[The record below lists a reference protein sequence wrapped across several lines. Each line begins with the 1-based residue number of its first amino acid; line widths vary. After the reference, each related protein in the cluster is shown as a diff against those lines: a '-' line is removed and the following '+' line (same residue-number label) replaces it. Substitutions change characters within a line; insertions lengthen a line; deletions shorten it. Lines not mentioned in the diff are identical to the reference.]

1 MKLTEI
7 AIRDLNKADYNPRK
21 ISKHEMETLKRSI
34 ERYGLVDPIIVNKDY
49 TIIGGHQRTEA
60 ARKLGMKTV
69 PCVVLDLDKDAEK
82 ELNIALN
89 KISGKF
95 DDRILTDLL
104 EELKEKGRL
113 AYTGFKDKELERLQW
128 KKGLKDKNKLIT
140 QYVIPP
146 FSVFDTKQGYWQER
160 KKEWLGYLEATGG
173 EGRSSDLISKGL
185 GTLANKTSD
194 NITGTSIFDPVLTEA
209 MYSWY
214 CPEGGLIIDPFAGGV
229 TRGAVA
235 SILGYEYRGADVSSQ
250 QCATNRKILENLGE
264 KKAQYDEVS
273 GEKLYAHLDKKADL
287 LFTCPPYYDLEIY
300 DKENPDDISNAKSY
314 DEFIVRYSAILS
326 PCYAHIKDG
335 GYAIITVGNIRND
348 KGELLNLVGDT
359 IDIMTAAGFT
369 FYNEC
374 ILATAIGTA
383 PVRASAHFGKN
394 KKVVKTHQNVLFF
407 AKGKE
412 IAINPKLANI
422 ILNGAT
428 ATAHHDVLVFKR

>member
-1 MKLTEI
+1 MQLTEI
-7 AIRDLNKADYNPRK
+7 PIKDLNKADYNPRK
-21 ISKHEMETLKRSI
+21 ISKREMETLQRSI
-34 ERYGLVDPIIVNKDY
+34 ERYGLVDPVIVNKDY

-60 ARKLGMKTV
+60 ARKLGYKTM

-113 AYTGFKDKELERLQW
+113 AYTGFKDKELARLQW
-128 KKGLKDKNKLIT
+128 KKGLKDKNKLVANYI
-140 QYVIPP
+140 IPP
-146 FSVFDTKQGYWQER
+146 FSVFDAKQGYWQER
-160 KKEWLGYLEATGG
+160 KKEWFGYLEATGG
-173 EGRSSDLISKGL
+173 EGRTDTAMDGGNLAGLASKSL
-185 GTLANKTSD
+185 
-194 NITGTSIFDPVLTEA
+194 TGTSIFDPVLTEA

-235 SILGYEYRGADVSSQ
+235 SILGYEYRGADVSSRQ
-250 QCATNRKILENLGE
+250 IAANRELLKNLKE
-264 KKAQYDEVS
+264 TKAQYDEVS
-273 GEKLYAHLDKKADL
+273 GEKLYAHLNKKADL
-287 LFTCPPYYDLEIY
+287 LFTCPPYYDLEKY
-300 DKENPDDISNAKSY
+300 DQNNPDDLSNSKTY

-326 PCYAHIKDG
+326 PSYAHIKDG